1 MGTAS
6 VPQGSP
12 VGPPAAPSPAE
23 RVKLPAIFLIVTAA
37 IGMLWQ
43 LVDILF
49 IILPS
54 EEGDL
59 ASAVLSHEVGGMV
72 SSDMIKIMSGG
83 IGIASSVIALA
94 VGVVV
99 LLGAVRMMAL
109 RSYGLALAGA
119 ILAMIPCISP
129 CCVLGLPFGIWA
141 LVVLMNTEVKA
152 AFH

>member
-6 VPQGSP
+6 VPQGAP

-43 LVDILF
+43 VIGLLLNIF
-49 IILPS
+49 GAGMGAI
-54 EEGDL
+54 L
-59 ASAVLSHEVGGMV
+59 ASRQGM
-72 SSDMIKIMSGG
+72 MEEPALMNLMSGG
-83 IGIASSVIALA
+83 IGIVSSVIGLGI
-94 VGVVV
+94 GVVV

-109 RSYGLALAGA
+109 SSYGLALAGA